1 LSGTNTLAH
10 NYGQKKFYNIGPS
23 FLPGKDLFDGRSG
36 QADISEGDL
45 NFRRFDV
52 KVVDFGDVFDGVAYD
67 DQGRRKVPTRPENS
81 APAEKSFQMVV
92 AMLGPD
98 S

>member
-1 LSGTNTLAH
+1 MITLV
-10 NYGQKKFYNIGPS
+10 PV
-23 FLPGKDLFDGRSG
+23 FLPRRDLFDGRSV

-45 NFRRFDV
+45 NFRQFDI
-52 KVVDFGDVFDGVAYD
+52 KAVDFGDDERRRFGDVFDGVAYV

-81 APAEKSFQMVV
+81 ASAEKSFQMAV
-92 AMLGPD
+92 AVLGPD